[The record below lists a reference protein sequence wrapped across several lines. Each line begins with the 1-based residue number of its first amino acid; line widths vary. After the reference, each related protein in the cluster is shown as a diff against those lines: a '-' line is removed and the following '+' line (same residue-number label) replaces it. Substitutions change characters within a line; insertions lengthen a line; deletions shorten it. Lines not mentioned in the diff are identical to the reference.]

1 MGGAIAA
8 RLREH
13 GHSVVGFDA
22 DPALS
27 DVASLHELADRL
39 PSPRIAWLM
48 LPAGSATEQSL
59 ATLAAHFQRGDL
71 IIDGGNSYYRDSV
84 RRAAQLAEKGIGF
97 LDVGTSGG
105 IWGRE
110 HGFCLMAG
118 GNEEAFQRAEPV
130 FRALA
135 QDGGYAHLGGPG
147 AGHYAKMVHNGIEYG
162 MLQALAEGFDLLH
175 AAGEYAYDLERV
187 ASLWTKGSVVRGW
200 LLDLA
205 VRAFSA
211 LPQLDHLQ
219 GFVEDSGEGRWTVL
233 EGVERGVDVSV
244 LSRALF
250 ARFNSRDQDRFAM
263 RLIAAL
269 RNEFGGHATRPA

>member
-1 MGGAIAA
+1 
-8 RLREH
+8 
-13 GHSVVGFDA
+13 VGFDA
-22 DPALS
+22 DATLS
-27 DVASLHELADRL
+27 DVASLQELADRL

-48 LPAGSATEQSL
+48 LPAGAATEDALS
-59 ATLAAHFQRGDL
+59 TLAARFQPGDL

-84 RRAAQLAEKGIGF
+84 RRAAALEQQGIGF
-97 LDVGTSGG
+97 LDAGTSGG

-110 HGFCLMAG
+110 HGFCLMVG
-118 GNEEAFQRAEPV
+118 GPGHAFELAEPI
-130 FRALA
+130 FQALA
-135 QDGGYAHLGGPG
+135 QDGGYAHLGAPG

-162 MLQALAEGFDLLH
+162 MLQAMAEGFDLLH
-175 AAGEYAYDLERV
+175 AADEYGFGLERV

-205 VRAFSA
+205 VRALAAS
-211 LPQLDHLQ
+211 PQLDHLQ
-219 GFVEDSGEGRWTVL
+219 GYVEDSGEGRWTVL